1 MPLCPQGPEYLIH
14 TTSPLKL
21 GSALIITL
29 AAGGERIAPARPAL
43 LYPRPSGIFPTGA
56 HHTIPRRTRR
66 RHTLMGWPRPY
77 KRAMHRLL

>member
-43 LYPRPSGIFPTGA
+43 LYPRPSGIFPAGA
-56 HHTIPRRTRR
+56 DNTFP
-66 RHTLMGWPRPY
+66 
-77 KRAMHRLL
+77 